1 LAQRLLTLEVSSV
14 KDFQNVQNLIDSWS
28 QCLTS
33 FSLSGVL
40 FMFKSIG
47 VVCGGIAFGVPVV
60 GVAAGAVGLVAVGAG
75 IGYLA
80 GSSAG
85 AAGGAAVAAL
95 L

>member
-1 LAQRLLTLEVSSV
+1 
-14 KDFQNVQNLIDSWS
+14 
-28 QCLTS
+28 
-33 FSLSGVL
+33 
-40 FMFKSIG
+40 MFKSIG
-47 VVCGGIAFGVPVV
+47 VVCGGIAFGVPVL

-75 IGYLA
+75 IGCLA